1 MQNPKSALLRHSCA
15 LPHLHSSHFKISQRR
30 ILILAWNAL
39 IIHYGESP
47 PPGSAFYKKS
57 RFLY

>member
-1 MQNPKSALLRHSCA
+1 MQNPKSALLRHCRS
-15 LPHLHSSHFKISQRR
+15 LPRLHPPHFRISQRR

-47 PPGSAFYKKS
+47 PPGSAFPKTPIS
-57 RFLY
+57 